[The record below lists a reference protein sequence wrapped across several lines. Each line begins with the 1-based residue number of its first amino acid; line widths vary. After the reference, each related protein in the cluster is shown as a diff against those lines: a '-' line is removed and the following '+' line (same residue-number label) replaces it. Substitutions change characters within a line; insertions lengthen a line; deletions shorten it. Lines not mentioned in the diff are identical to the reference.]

1 MQSVFMA
8 TDNDSTRWEPLPKII
23 IPDDLMVE
31 RERGFNRLVYDPPD
45 VDCIHVLGRSGPLAA
60 AGLVEDPA
68 LVAALGLPPL
78 VIVNGVGNEVYWEWI
93 AAMRTL
99 DIYWRSPQTQLGEFA
114 AEKDRLAFAAWITQ
128 DSSSGVRATIES
140 LRAIPAPYRRIAV
153 LDDVYIYGNVTL
165 GVAPVLYKAAYR
177 DDHAYKPA
185 DNRFIFRSA
194 SWLRLMVEASFLSS
208 ALPLNERQAAFLA
221 ELAKGQVD
229 RVDFRPLDPTDV
241 RSLDQLADF
250 YANRYYVWDPQSTN
264 PPESVYSLVE
274 RYGLNLFSL
283 HERLKAVLREH
294 ARQCFRNYV

>member
-8 TDNDSTRWEPLPKII
+8 TDNNSKRWEPLPEII
-23 IPDDLMVE
+23 IPDDLIVE

-45 VDCIHVLGRSGPLAA
+45 VDCMHVLGRSGPLAA

-78 VIVNGVGNEVYWEWI
+78 VVVNGVGNEVYWEWI

-99 DIYWRSPQTQLGEFA
+99 DILWRSPQTQLGEFA
-114 AEKDRLAFAAWITQ
+114 AEKDRLAFAAWIEQ

-153 LDDVYIYGNVTL
+153 LDDVYIHVNVTL
-165 GVAPVLYKAAYR
+165 GVAPILYKAAFG
-177 DDHAYKPA
+177 DDRAYNPA

-194 SWLRLMVEASFLSS
+194 SWLHLMVEASFRSS
-208 ALPLNERQAAFLA
+208 TGPLNERQAAFLA

-229 RVDFRPLDPTDV
+229 RVDFRPLDPTDI
-241 RSLDQLADF
+241 RSLDQLVDF

-264 PPESVYSLVE
+264 PPESVYGLVE

-283 HERLKAVLREH
+283 HERLKAALREH
-294 ARQCFRNYV
+294 ARMCFRY